1 MTKRVRAVGVKR
13 QEVDEDQLAVAFL
26 LLSQILYEQTAPE
39 SGPVAEAEVSG
50 TEDEEAA

>member
-26 LLSQILYEQTAPE
+26 LLSQILYEQADVE
-39 SGPVAEAEVSG
+39 RGPVAEAEVG
-50 TEDEEAA
+50 GIEDEEAA